1 MQMFI
6 FSLESK
12 VCSAAAAFAVAVDVA
27 EGIIFQLPGLAQFS
41 VRIVLIARRGREIQL
56 LAKLERTCLSF
67 IICSQ
72 CEVLMVLVTHA
83 AIGQSV
89 WGLGRVPVLLLLQL
103 L

>member
-1 MQMFI
+1 MFI

-12 VCSAAAAFAVAVDVA
+12 VCSATAAFAVAVDVA

-56 LAKLERTCLSF
+56 LAKLEGTCLSF
-67 IICSQ
+67 IICGQ

-89 WGLGRVPVLLLLQL
+89 RGLGRVPVLLLQL